1 MDELANKIQ
10 DEFYG
15 IDAAFGE
22 PYSLRGFSTKE
33 NDVQEISL
41 QALTDIDHRL
51 AYFSEKLVNLHVLYI
66 YLLAEESDLE
76 AMDSTNNCI
85 LANLFEKA
93 MTFDLLSGILDSE
106 VRELDSFMDTLQEEI
121 VDARHKIFSC
131 KHLTEVFFMMDKKLH
146 DSEESVK
153 QFQQQLL
160 ELKMQSSQLQKTI
173 EAFRHENCEAGKAL
187 NLSGNGQ
194 LTNVK
199 AKSNEQMVEQRR
211 YILRMLEKSLARE
224 LELERKLAESRNNE
238 DLKLKLHYTEQV
250 AFYMEEAA
258 EVVWGRFLEADNT
271 TEVLMGISKGIMGR
285 LQVTEFNLNGS
296 MQRENELRS
305 KVQILIDQ
313 LKAKDAALEKLEK
326 CNVESVKEKSEV
338 LALREK
344 VKFLEEEQKEFELQ
358 INNVT
363 AENEACHEHLIE
375 MENFVDSLKE
385 SIDIAENRAES
396 AEAKVTQLT
405 ETNLELTEEVSFLK
419 GSASTAEKKVG
430 SLEKQ
435 LRELD
440 IQLQNAKASSE
451 ASQEQQNMLYTAIW
465 DMEILIEELK
475 SKVAKAETN
484 KESAAEQ
491 CFVLSETNL
500 ELNKEL
506 DLLRSRTVSLK
517 TSLDQASNTRS
528 SRAKEIDCKAKLIMD
543 MVMQLAS
550 ERERINN
557 QLHALK
563 QENKHLVEKLK
574 NTKIDASL
582 DASNNGLNNRNED
595 QASNND
601 SSNDNSAKSSDEEGI
616 DHFNKTFQAAFRGSS
631 TCPLFYCMH
640 IGISWW
646 YPKMKH
652 MVELM
657 NAYKLSLGFYGFQ
670 LCLFKNLDEYVDEEG
685 ASSVTRVTSS
695 ISADKP
701 ANWRNLTFLS
711 VAMFVPLI
719 SVLAFWW
726 FDKGNIFLSKSF

>member
-616 DHFNKTFQAAFRGSS
+616 DHFNKTFQAGD
-631 TCPLFYCMH
+631 
-640 IGISWW
+640 SW
-646 YPKMKH
+646 
-652 MVELM
+652 VLNLIVLLM
-657 NAYKLSLGFYGFQ
+657 TLH
-670 LCLFKNLDEYVDEEG
+670 VDEEG

>member
-1 MDELANKIQ
+1 
-10 DEFYG
+10 
-15 IDAAFGE
+15 
-22 PYSLRGFSTKE
+22 
-33 NDVQEISL
+33 
-41 QALTDIDHRL
+41 
-51 AYFSEKLVNLHVLYI
+51 
-66 YLLAEESDLE
+66 
-76 AMDSTNNCI
+76 
-85 LANLFEKA
+85 
-93 MTFDLLSGILDSE
+93 
-106 VRELDSFMDTLQEEI
+106 
-121 VDARHKIFSC
+121 
-131 KHLTEVFFMMDKKLH
+131 
-146 DSEESVK
+146 
-153 QFQQQLL
+153 
-160 ELKMQSSQLQKTI
+160 
-173 EAFRHENCEAGKAL
+173 
-187 NLSGNGQ
+187 
-194 LTNVK
+194 
-199 AKSNEQMVEQRR
+199 
-211 YILRMLEKSLARE
+211 
-224 LELERKLAESRNNE
+224 
-238 DLKLKLHYTEQV
+238 
-250 AFYMEEAA
+250 MEEAA

-491 CFVLSETNL
+491 YFVLSETNL

-506 DLLRSRTVSLK
+506 DILRSRTVSLK
-517 TSLDQASNTRS
+517 TSLDQASNAKS
-528 SRAKEIDCKAKLIMD
+528 SRAKEIDTKTKLIMD

-557 QLHALK
+557 Q
-563 QENKHLVEKLK
+563 VM
-574 NTKIDASL
+574 T
-582 DASNNGLNNRNED
+582 
-595 QASNND
+595 
-601 SSNDNSAKSSDEEGI
+601 
-616 DHFNKTFQAAFRGSS
+616 
-631 TCPLFYCMH
+631 
-640 IGISWW
+640 
-646 YPKMKH
+646 
-652 MVELM
+652 
-657 NAYKLSLGFYGFQ
+657 
-670 LCLFKNLDEYVDEEG
+670 
-685 ASSVTRVTSS
+685 
-695 ISADKP
+695 
-701 ANWRNLTFLS
+701 
-711 VAMFVPLI
+711 
-719 SVLAFWW
+719 
-726 FDKGNIFLSKSF
+726 

>member
-1 MDELANKIQ
+1 MDVSANKVQ
-10 DEFYG
+10 GDFYAE
-15 IDAAFGE
+15 DSAFGKH
-22 PYSLRGFSTKE
+22 YSLQGFSAKE
-33 NDVQEISL
+33 NDVQELESL
-41 QALTDIDHRL
+41 QAITEIDYRL
-51 AYFSEKLVNLHVLYI
+51 AYFSEKLVNLHVLYV

-76 AMDSTNNCI
+76 AMESKNNCI

-131 KHLTEVFFMMDKKLH
+131 RHLTDVFLMMDKKLH

-160 ELKMQSSQLQKTI
+160 ELKMQSSQLQKTA
-173 EAFRHENCEAGKAL
+173 EAFLLENCETGKASH
-187 NLSGNGQ
+187 LSGNGQ
-194 LTNVK
+194 LTEVK
-199 AKSNEQMVEQRR
+199 AKSNDQMVEQRR

-224 LELERKLAESRNNE
+224 LDLERKLAESSNNE

-250 AFYMEEAA
+250 SFYMEEAA

-271 TEVLMGISKGIMGR
+271 AQVLMGISKGMMGR

-305 KVQILIDQ
+305 KVQILIEQ
-313 LKAKDAALEKLEK
+313 LKAKDIDLEKIETG
-326 CNVESVKEKSEV
+326 NVESVKEKSEM

-344 VKFLEEEQKEFELQ
+344 VKFLEEERKDFQLR
-358 INNVT
+358 INNAI
-363 AENEACHEHLIE
+363 AENEAYHEQLIE
-375 MENFVDSLKE
+375 MENFVESLKE
-385 SIDIAENRAES
+385 NIDIAETRAES
-396 AEAKVTQLT
+396 ADAKVTQLT
-405 ETNLELTEEVSFLK
+405 ETNLELTEELNFLK

-475 SKVAKAETN
+475 SKVSKAESS

-506 DLLRSRTVSLK
+506 DLLRSRTMRLK
-517 TSLDQASNTRS
+517 MSLDQASNTKL
-528 SRAKEIDCKAKLIMD
+528 SRAKEIDTKTKLIMD

-563 QENKHLVEKLK
+563 QENKYLVEKLK
-574 NTKIDASL
+574 TTKIDAPL
-582 DASNNGLNNRNED
+582 DACNNGLNNRNED

-601 SSNDNSAKSSDEEGI
+601 SSNDSCAKSSDEEGI
-616 DHFNKTFQAAFRGSS
+616 DHFNTTFKAGLIFLEGLDKSLKT
-631 TCPLFYCMH
+631 L
-640 IGISWW
+640 
-646 YPKMKH
+646 
-652 MVELM
+652 
-657 NAYKLSLGFYGFQ
+657 
-670 LCLFKNLDEYVDEEG
+670 VDEEG
-685 ASSVTRVTSS
+685 GNSESRVTSS

-701 ANWRNLTFLS
+701 ASWRNLTFLS
-711 VAMFVPLI
+711 LAIFFPLV
-719 SVLAFWW
+719 SVLAFCL

>member
-616 DHFNKTFQAAFRGSS
+616 DHFNKTFQAGR
-631 TCPLFYCMH
+631 
-640 IGISWW
+640 I
-646 YPKMKH
+646 
-652 MVELM
+652 
-657 NAYKLSLGFYGFQ
+657 
-670 LCLFKNLDEYVDEEG
+670 DEC
-685 ASSVTRVTSS
+685 
-695 ISADKP
+695 I
-701 ANWRNLTFLS
+701 
-711 VAMFVPLI
+711 
-719 SVLAFWW
+719 
-726 FDKGNIFLSKSF
+726 

>member
-616 DHFNKTFQAAFRGSS
+616 DHFNKTFQA
-631 TCPLFYCMH
+631 
-640 IGISWW
+640 
-646 YPKMKH
+646 
-652 MVELM
+652 
-657 NAYKLSLGFYGFQ
+657 GFYGFQ

>member
-1 MDELANKIQ
+1 MDELANKIPGDFYAV
-10 DEFYG
+10 DE
-15 IDAAFGE
+15 AFE
-22 PYSLRGFSTKE
+22 QPYSLQGFSTKE

-51 AYFSEKLVNLHVLYI
+51 AYFSEKLVNLHVLYV
-66 YLLAEESDLE
+66 YLLGEESDLE

-85 LANLFEKA
+85 LENLFEKA
-93 MTFDLLSGILDSE
+93 VTFDLLSGILDSE

-146 DSEESVK
+146 GSKESVK

-160 ELKMQSSQLQKTI
+160 ELKIQSSQLQKTI
-173 EAFRHENCEAGKAL
+173 EAFRHENCKTGKAL

-194 LTNVK
+194 LTDVK
-199 AKSNEQMVEQRR
+199 AKSNDQMVEQRR

-224 LELERKLAESRNNE
+224 LELERKLAESKNNE
-238 DLKLKLHYTEQV
+238 DLNLKLCYTEQV

-271 TEVLMGISKGIMGR
+271 AEVLMGISKGIMGH
-285 LQVTEFNLNGS
+285 LQVTEFNLNGYI
-296 MQRENELRS
+296 QRENELRS
-305 KVQILIDQ
+305 KVQILIEQ
-313 LKAKDAALEKLEK
+313 LKAKDASLEKLEA
-326 CNVESVKEKSEV
+326 CNVESAKEKSEV

-344 VKFLEEEQKEFELQ
+344 VKLLEEEQKDFELR
-358 INNVT
+358 INNVM

-375 MENFVDSLKE
+375 MENFVESLKE

-405 ETNLELTEEVSFLK
+405 ETNLELTEEVNFLK

-491 CFVLSETNL
+491 YFVLSETNL

-506 DLLRSRTVSLK
+506 DILRSRTVSLK
-517 TSLDQASNTRS
+517 TSLDQASNAKS
-528 SRAKEIDCKAKLIMD
+528 SRAKEIDTKTKLIMD

-563 QENKHLVEKLK
+563 QENKHLVEKLN
-574 NTKIDASL
+574 NTKIDASF
-582 DASNNGLNNRNED
+582 DACNNGLNNRNED

-601 SSNDNSAKSSDEEGI
+601 SSNDSCAKSSDEEGI
-616 DHFNKTFQAAFRGSS
+616 DLFNKTFQAG
-631 TCPLFYCMH
+631 
-640 IGISWW
+640 
-646 YPKMKH
+646 
-652 MVELM
+652 
-657 NAYKLSLGFYGFQ
+657 
-670 LCLFKNLDEYVDEEG
+670 
-685 ASSVTRVTSS
+685 
-695 ISADKP
+695 
-701 ANWRNLTFLS
+701 TFL
-711 VAMFVPLI
+711 VILI
-719 SVLAFWW
+719 SLV
-726 FDKGNIFLSKSF
+726 DT